1 MPQKKQTKGFVII
14 ASVKKGFYRYGKA
27 LAESVKDFWPDA
39 NITFFTHEE
48 WVEPEDYTIFDN
60 IITEGI
66 PRHIRAKLWALN
78 KTPYDITCYLDAD
91 MMCQHEDIQ
100 NVFNE
105 LPDDLDIVF
114 TKNRSYNAKLTK
126 LAEGEEMTC
135 HCGFFIYRKNEAT
148 MDLMGAW
155 YTEYLKQWEPDYD
168 MLHYPEDARKWDTFT
183 MWRLL
188 TYGEKSVKWGYIKE
202 PDARWNFVN
211 GYHYEELQDS
221 EIVMYHHTIAKDKLE

>member
-60 IITEGI
+60 IITEDI

-105 LPDDLDIVF
+105 LNVML
-114 TKNRSYNAKLTK
+114 
-126 LAEGEEMTC
+126 C
-135 HCGFFIYRKNEAT
+135 
-148 MDLMGAW
+148 LMF
-155 YTEYLKQWEPDYD
+155 L
-168 MLHYPEDARKWDTFT
+168 
-183 MWRLL
+183 
-188 TYGEKSVKWGYIKE
+188 EK
-202 PDARWNFVN
+202 
-211 GYHYEELQDS
+211 
-221 EIVMYHHTIAKDKLE
+221 